1 MNGGVCA
8 ESPTEL
14 DSGARTPS
22 TAERVRLFESEVF
35 GERKS
40 GGLVDGES
48 GRSEGDGMNAEDNKK
63 ELDDL
68 EVLERGGTRSSIA
81 ERRRLYESRSQSV
94 QEPSTP
100 SPTPLRRRDSL
111 KVCNKKR
118 C

>member
-1 MNGGVCA
+1 MNGGVGA
-8 ESPTEL
+8 ESPTDV

-22 TAERVRLFESEVF
+22 TAERVRLFEAEVL
-35 GERKS
+35 GERKCA
-40 GGLVDGES
+40 GVIDGES
-48 GRSEGDGMNAEDNKK
+48 GRSTEGDGMSAEDRKDS
-63 ELDDL
+63 DDL

-111 KVCNKKR
+111 KVCN
-118 C
+118 